1 MGIISNIDTRQIRA
15 DDLRYLAAV
24 AESGR
29 LVSAAKMLG
38 VDHSTVSRRLR
49 ALESALGTRLLGRG
63 YDGWVLTEEGMNVV
77 EHARAVQ
84 EAVEKAVGAVR
95 GAAQDDVTGTV
106 RVTSAD
112 GFGTRFVAPALTRVR
127 SRYPGI
133 KVELL
138 TGASRLNL
146 RQTNFDIALT
156 IGPVPPTR
164 LYTEPLCSYDSA
176 LFASKAYLARYGMPR
191 SMDDLSQHQLI
202 YFIDALEQVR
212 EIDLEKYVRNP
223 SVGFASTNIFAL
235 VEATRRGGGIGLM
248 AKYMAV
254 REPELVQIETDFPP
268 ARLDVTL
275 AIRNAVEDRGAV
287 RAVRQAL
294 HHEVASRIDEL
305 I

>member
-1 MGIISNIDTRQIRA
+1 
-15 DDLRYLAAV
+15 
-24 AESGR
+24 
-29 LVSAAKMLG
+29 MLG

-49 ALESALGTRLLGRG
+49 ALEAALGTRLLGRG
-63 YDGWVLTEEGMNVV
+63 YDGWVLTEEGLNVV

-84 EAVEKAVGAVR
+84 EAVERAAGAIR
-95 GAAQDDVTGTV
+95 GPAQGDVTGTV
-106 RVTSAD
+106 RVTAAD
-112 GFGTRFVAPALTRVR
+112 GFGTRLVAPALTRVR

-146 RQTNFDIALT
+146 RQTNFDVAMI
-156 IGPVPPTR
+156 IGPVPTTR

-176 LFASKAYLARYGMPR
+176 LFASKSYLAQHGTPR
-191 SMDDLSQHQLI
+191 SVDDLSRHPLV

-223 SVGFASTNIFAL
+223 AIGFASNNIFAL

-254 REPELVQIETDFPP
+254 TEPDLVRIELDLPP
-268 ARLDVTL
+268 ARIDVTL
-275 AIRNAVEDRGAV
+275 AIRNEVEDRGAV

-294 HHEVASRIDEL
+294 HQEVATRIDEL
-305 I
+305 IWTT